1 MEAEIR
7 KEQTGG
13 IVVDKEKFWT
23 IMYADDIILVMA
35 QSEQDLKGIIKRFTK
50 YLEKN
55 DLILSL
61 EKSKMMIFER
71 ERSRVRKRDWKWGEK
86 DIKEVKEMRY

>member
-1 MEAEIR
+1 MR
-7 KEQTGG
+7 KEQTRG

-35 QSEQDLKGIIKRFTK
+35 QSEQDLKGIIKQFKK
-50 YLEKN
+50 YIEKN
-55 DLILSL
+55 NLILSL

-71 ERSRVRKRDWKWGEK
+71 EKSQVRKRDWRWGEE

>member
-1 MEAEIR
+1 MR

-13 IVVDKEKFWT
+13 IIVDKEKFWT

-50 YLEKN
+50 YIEKN

-71 ERSRVRKRDWKWGEK
+71 EKSQVRKRDWRWGEE